1 MSKVSVEEAC
11 RNLKVLLEQVSKGE
25 EIILLEQERIVARL
39 VPPLKKE
46 EVLNQAR
53 KLRKS
58 LAINNESLSQTVV
71 KLRQEE
77 RY

>member
-11 RNLKVLLEQVSKGE
+11 RNLKFLLKKVAQGE
-25 EIILLEQERIVARL
+25 EIILLEQNRIVARL

-46 EVLNQAR
+46 EVINQSR
-53 KLRKS
+53 KLRES
-58 LAINNESLSQTVV
+58 LAMNNEPLSQTVI